1 MYSELFKLN
10 EPPFRLT
17 PDPEFLF
24 ASKQH
29 ARAKAYME
37 STIWLAD
44 GFVVITGE
52 IGAGKTTLIESFL
65 SDLPEDVVL
74 AHVSQTQL
82 SPIEFLQAVLVEFGF
97 REFHDRKVE
106 LLATLKDFMIEQ
118 YSQGKTLLLIVDE
131 AQNLSHKVLEEI
143 RLLSG
148 IESQKEK
155 PLRIILAG
163 QPELSD
169 KLDSLRLEQLRQ
181 RVRLRFHLTTLTKR
195 ETGQYIQ
202 HRLDIA
208 GANGRR
214 IFDKDSIDLIF
225 RYAGGVPRL
234 TNVLCDTAMLCGFSE
249 GKDTIDVGLI
259 NEAINELQW
268 VEYDQRFENRG
279 KFSASHAAP
288 RPAERKLRLVDS
300 QGPGISGL
308 LRPNLRPQPDIRS
321 ETMAD
326 EPAESAQ
333 PAAEH
338 SGEEHSR
345 IIGPL
350 APARF
355 DVLFKNQHITEFDLP
370 MGRAVVGRTGDNDLQ
385 IRSRFVSRHHIQIN
399 TDNEKTTV
407 EDLNSTNGM
416 LIEGKRVQYR
426 VMEDGDVIQLG
437 EHKLVYRN
445 LRAEDDVEHTSPHE
459 EAGVS
464 EHDDTYTPGDNK
476 ELDSVQLDDNADDT
490 GADEPSDTD
499 EGAVAAE
506 ADHASQ
512 SPDTDSEATEDAG
525 NSGNPDDDDL
535 IEIAEYDGAQTR
547 VFE

>member
-1 MYSELFKLN
+1 MYSELFKLK

-65 SDLPEDVVL
+65 ADLPEDVVL

-106 LLATLKDFMIEQ
+106 LLATLKDFMIDQ
-118 YSQGKTLLLIVDE
+118 YAQGKTLLLIVDE

-181 RVRLRFHLTTLTKR
+181 RVRLRFHLTTLSKR

-214 IFDKDSIDLIF
+214 IFDKDSIDLVF

-259 NEAINELQW
+259 NEAVNELQW
-268 VEYDQRFENRG
+268 VEYEKRFENRG
-279 KFSASHAAP
+279 KFSASHAAS
-288 RPAERKLRLVDS
+288 RPSERKLRLVDTKAPTLS
-300 QGPGISGL
+300 EL
-308 LRPNLRPQPDIRS
+308 LPRPDLSAEREAHSEPDIEEFTS
-321 ETMAD
+321 PADVND
-326 EPAESAQ
+326 EPAE
-333 PAAEH
+333 
-338 SGEEHSR
+338 HSR
-345 IIGPL
+345 TIGPL

-355 DVLFKNQHITEFDLP
+355 DVLFKDQHITEFDLP

-416 LIEGKRVQYR
+416 LIEGKRLQYR
-426 VMEDGDVIQLG
+426 IMEDGDVIQLG
-437 EHKLVYRN
+437 EHKLVYRDF
-445 LRAEDDVEHTSPHE
+445 RADDGEHTSPQN
-459 EAGVS
+459 
-464 EHDDTYTPGDNK
+464 DDADIAHAETYTPGG
-476 ELDSVQLDDNADDT
+476 DDEAERDAADAEDPADEQP
-490 GADEPSDTD
+490 GGHEAADEPPED
-499 EGAVAAE
+499 EVAADDSDAPRTE
-506 ADHASQ
+506 ESADEEQ
-512 SPDTDSEATEDAG
+512 VG
-525 NSGNPDDDDL
+525 
-535 IEIAEYDGAQTR
+535 IEEYEGVKTR